1 MLVTRTGGQL
11 ELTHGLIPGPED
23 HLSHDKCSVS
33 ICRTNKRTQT
43 LGHYSVST
51 PAALTPAGCTTIDVN
66 INHLELASDPQVKGL
81 VLHRT
86 GFTSHASHTLGVPR
100 AATWALVVKNP
111 PANAGDIRNAELI
124 LGLGRSPGGGHG
136 RSLQYSCLENP
147 MDRRAW
153 WATVRGIT
161 KSQTR
166 LKRLST
172 RTCKSTHTADWLAIN
187 FEAPKNPLGSIICW
201 DNSQS

>member
-1 MLVTRTGGQL
+1 M
-11 ELTHGLIPGPED
+11 LIPGLED
-23 HLSHDKCSVS
+23 HLSHDKCSVN

-43 LGHYSVST
+43 FGHYSVST

-81 VLHRT
+81 VLHWT

-124 LGLGRSPGGGHG
+124 LGLGRSLEEGMVTHFSILAWRIPWTEEHGG
-136 RSLQYSCLENP
+136 LQS
-147 MDRRAW
+147 
-153 WATVRGIT
+153 
-161 KSQTR
+161 
-166 LKRLST
+166 
-172 RTCKSTHTADWLAIN
+172 
-187 FEAPKNPLGSIICW
+187 LGSQRVRH
-201 DNSQS
+201 D

>member
-1 MLVTRTGGQL
+1 M
-11 ELTHGLIPGPED
+11 LIPGLED
-23 HLSHDKCSVS
+23 HLSHDKCSVN

-43 LGHYSVST
+43 FGHYSVST

-81 VLHRT
+81 VLHWT

-136 RSLQYSCLENP
+136 DSLQYSCLENP
-147 MDRRAW
+147 MDRGAW
-153 WATVRGIT
+153 WAAVHR
-161 KSQTR
+161 SQSRTQ

-172 RTCKSTHTADWLAIN
+172 HTCKSTHTADWLAIN
-187 FEAPKNPLGSIICW
+187 FEVPTNPLGSIIFW